1 MFLDPSFDDDFY
13 FGTKVDEDLQERAV
27 RLNTLCRV
35 YEQADRVLTGDP
47 VIVNVVHEGE
57 APAWSDGQSITF
69 NLAEIDD
76 MDLESLTQLNGLNYH
91 ELAHHLYTP
100 RKGTTLVQWVI
111 NNGYNQA
118 FNALE
123 DQRIETLLVGRYPA
137 IVPFLQATCSR
148 WLAETP
154 EEAVV
159 NYVAIRGRRY
169 LPREIRQGF
178 REIFA
183 FPELIPTIVDIIDKY
198 RALAFPRDYLKA
210 QLLIERFYKEV
221 LVPMGVKDKWSAG
234 PAVCGPRAPIS
245 KGRPEPG
252 KAQEKDAVRG
262 AKYGQAES
270 PFIPKAEKPVEVSDD
285 LSDKNPTNQT
295 TKQDPYQPKSPEEA
309 VAIREHRMQQ
319 NSGGYKPYGHVAS
332 VGGLPS
338 SLNDLLNHTVEQVLQ
353 REDVQQD
360 IKAKQRVIVGGDGK
374 HEDSTKNGKFD
385 STTVPYESVTVYR
398 KFAQELMRLRD
409 DLEPTWIRET
419 PSGKFNVK
427 RVMNGCD
434 PDVAFDRWD
443 EGSDGCNIE
452 AVILVDRSG
461 SMSSNQND
469 RKASLAC
476 WTIKRAL
483 ESIDSPVTVYAFDD
497 ASEVAYKRDEK
508 AHKTMYKFIFGD
520 GGTHPYKSLLAAEQ
534 LFIASRRANKM
545 LFIITDGVFDKRQND
560 EVIER
565 IAKRGVLTSCVLIM
579 NEKEYKWNIQHN
591 YIKDEKELGHG
602 AEIYARIESAADL
615 TQFAKAV
622 VTGAIRKRATR

>member
-1 MFLDPSFDDDFY
+1 MFLDPSFEDDY
-13 FGTKVDEDLQERAV
+13 YYSRKVDEDLQERAV

-47 VIVNVVHEGE
+47 VIVNVVHDGE

-69 NLAEIDD
+69 NVSEINDI
-76 MDLESLTQLNGLNYH
+76 DLESLTQLNGLNYH

-154 EEAVV
+154 EEAVC

-183 FPELIPTIVDIIDKY
+183 FPELIPTIIEIIDEY

-210 QLLIERFYKEV
+210 QLLIERFHKEV
-221 LVPMGVKDKWSAG
+221 LKPMGVRDDWSGG
-234 PAVCGPRAPIS
+234 PSKCGPRAPIS

-262 AKYGQAES
+262 GKYGQAES
-270 PFIPKAEKPVEVSDD
+270 PFIPKPV
-285 LSDKNPTNQT
+285 T
-295 TKQDPYQPKSPEEA
+295 TEDNSPRGNGDEENSQQPYQPKSPEEA
-309 VAIREHRMQQ
+309 IAIREHRVE
-319 NSGGYKPYGHVAS
+319 NSTPGYSKQGHVDS

-338 SLNDLLNHTVEQVLQ
+338 SLNNLLHDTVDQVLQ

-374 HEDSTKNGKFD
+374 HEDSTKKGRFD
-385 STTVPYESVTVYR
+385 STTVPYETVTTYR

-427 RVMNGCD
+427 RVMAGCE

-461 SMSSNQND
+461 SMSSYQND

-534 LFIASRRANKM
+534 LFMASKRANKM
-545 LFIITDGVFDKRQND
+545 LFIITDGIFDKNQND
-560 EVIER
+560 EVIDR
-565 IAKRGVLTSCVLIM
+565 LARRGVLTSCVLIM
-579 NEKEYKWNIQHN
+579 SEKEYKWNVQHN
-591 YIKDEKELGHG
+591 YIKNEKDLGHG